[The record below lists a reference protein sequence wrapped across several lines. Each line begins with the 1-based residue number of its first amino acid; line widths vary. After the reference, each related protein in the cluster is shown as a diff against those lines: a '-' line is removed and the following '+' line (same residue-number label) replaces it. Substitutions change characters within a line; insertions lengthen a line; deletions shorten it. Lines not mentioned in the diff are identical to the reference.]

1 MAVAVVLWRHHDHP
15 AVVVFLGGWLA
26 VWVTYPLS
34 LIEGGR
40 VTRALRKGLPWPSPG
55 TVAGLTKR
63 IFIGGF
69 AVAFGGGVVGVLL
82 QDGIGGLLSFAPFAG
97 FVVLAVISGHA
108 YRETVSVDPIALAI
122 RKACGP
128 IGRTRRY
135 ELTLIRTPRAELESD
150 SDGETGFWNVVFE
163 YGGKTVRFG
172 LRLDEEQARAR
183 ARELSRMI

>member
-1 MAVAVVLWRHHDHP
+1 VAVAVVLWRHHDHP

-40 VTRALRKGLPWPSPG
+40 VTKALRTGLPWPSPG

-82 QDGIGGLLSFAPFAG
+82 QDGVGGLLSFAPFAG
-97 FVVLAVISGHA
+97 FPVLAVSSAHA
-108 YRETVSVDPIALAI
+108 YRGTVSVDPIARAT

-150 SDGETGFWNVVFE
+150 SDGETGYWNAYFE

>member
-1 MAVAVVLWRHHDHP
+1 
-15 AVVVFLGGWLA
+15 VVVFLGGWLA
-26 VWVTYPLS
+26 AWVTYPLS
-34 LIEGGR
+34 VIEGGR
-40 VTRALRKGLPWPSPG
+40 VTRARRKGLPWPSPG

-69 AVAFGGGVVGVLL
+69 AVAFGGGVLGVLL

-97 FVVLAVISGHA
+97 FVVLAVVSGHA
-108 YRETVSVDPIALAI
+108 YRETVSVDPIALDI

-150 SDGETGFWNVVFE
+150 SDGETGFWNVAFE

-183 ARELSRMI
+183 ASELSRMV